1 MLKASLLALLALGA
15 CHSSDAFSGGLRM
28 PRADR
33 TPAMLGGRSAPQ
45 RSVSLSSRL
54 RMSEAGNSLP
64 PGCGIDP
71 VTGEVCAGDPSL
83 ILTTSVSLGDKKK
96 AFMKAASKA
105 VAKSLGKPESYV
117 AICVNDNA
125 DIIWGGEEEPCA
137 LACCYSLGAIN
148 QANNAAVTKEI
159 TALLTEF
166 NIAPNRLYI
175 NFFDVPAG
183 NIGYNGATF
192 AG

>member
-1 MLKASLLALLALGA
+1 MKTTTTVLMLLGA
-15 CHSSDAFSGGLRM
+15 CQAAAAFTGGLRM
-28 PRADR
+28 PRSGR
-33 TPAMLGGRSAPQ
+33 TPAMLRGRSAPQ
-45 RSVSLSSRL
+45 RPLGDTPRL
-54 RMSEAGNSLP
+54 RMSETLP

-71 VTGEVCAGDPSL
+71 ATGELCPGDPSL

-105 VAKSLGKPESYV
+105 VAKGLGKPESYV
-117 AICVNDNA
+117 AICVNDGA
-125 DIIWGGEEEPCA
+125 DIIWGGEEAPCA

-148 QANNAAVTKEI
+148 QDNNAAVTKEI
-159 TALLTEF
+159 TALLKEF
-166 NIAPNRLYI
+166 DVAPNKIYI

-183 NIGYNGATF
+183 NIGYNSATF